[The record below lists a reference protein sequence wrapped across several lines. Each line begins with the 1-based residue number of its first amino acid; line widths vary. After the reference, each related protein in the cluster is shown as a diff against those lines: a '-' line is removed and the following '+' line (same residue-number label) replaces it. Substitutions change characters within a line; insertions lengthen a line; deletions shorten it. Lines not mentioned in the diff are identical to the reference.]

1 MRHERK
7 NELALSPVHRPDF
20 MRQSGLTIIELMISL
35 SLGLFVVMSAS
46 LLLLSS
52 KTSYQVQDESSR
64 LQETGRYALELVAL
78 SAHQA
83 GYENWDAGN
92 GAIVSDPA
100 VSAHIQGLD
109 AHSVKSS
116 DEGIDH
122 AIPNSVNGSDV
133 LALRFIGSGNGN
145 IADGT
150 VLNCAGFS
158 VPAPADLEL
167 DRGWSIF
174 YVGLDAAGEPELRCK
189 YRGKNAWN
197 AEAIARG
204 VESFQVLYGV
214 DTDLDGVPNRFVTA
228 SEIDRLDQSLT
239 LEGANA
245 VQRLLDKNR
254 KTFWKRVIAIQ
265 VGILVRSATGVRSGE
280 QNQRYDL
287 FGKSYAASFSE
298 ADKGSSILESSL
310 ARRELGRIRKPFRS
324 TIYLRNTQGRTDP

>member
-1 MRHERK
+1 MRNERE
-7 NELALSPVHRPDF
+7 NEPALPSVYGQDF
-20 MRQSGLTIIELMISL
+20 MRQSGLTLIELMISL
-35 SLGLFVVMSAS
+35 TLGMFVVVSAS

-64 LQETGRYALELVAL
+64 LQETGRYARELIAL

-83 GYENWDAGN
+83 GYENWDAGTN
-92 GAIVSDPA
+92 AIVNDPA
-100 VSAHIQGLD
+100 VSATIQGLD
-109 AHSVKSS
+109 AYSLKSN
-116 DEGIDH
+116 DEGIDY

-133 LALRFIGSGNGN
+133 LALRFIGSGNDN

-150 VLNCAGFS
+150 VLNCGGFA
-158 VPAPADLEL
+158 VPAPIDLER

-189 YRGKNAWN
+189 YRGKSAWN

-214 DTDLDGVPNRFVTA
+214 DTDLDGVPNRFVSA
-228 SEIDRLDQSLT
+228 KEIDRLDQSLP

-254 KTFWKRVIAIQ
+254 KTFWKKVIAIQ
-265 VGILVRSATGVRSGE
+265 IGILVRSAAGVRSGE

-287 FGKSYAASFSE
+287 FGQSYAASFSE
-298 ADKGSSILESSL
+298 SDKGTSILESSL
-310 ARRELGRIRKPFRS
+310 AKRDLGRIRKAFHS
-324 TIYLRNTQGRTDP
+324 TIYLRNTPARTDP

>member
-1 MRHERK
+1 MCNER
-7 NELALSPVHRPDF
+7 NNGANVAPIIGLVF
-20 MRQSGLTIIELMISL
+20 IRQAGLTLIELIISL
-35 SLGLFVVMSAS
+35 TLGLLVVMSAS

-64 LQETGRYALELVAL
+64 LQETGRYALNLIAL

-83 GYENWDAGN
+83 GYESWDG
-92 GAIVSDPA
+92 GDAIVNDPA
-100 VSAHIQGLD
+100 VTPHVQGLD
-109 AHSVKSS
+109 AHTLKSS

-133 LALRFIGSGNGN
+133 LALRYIGSGSDN

-150 VLNCAGFS
+150 VLNCAGFA
-158 VPAPADLEL
+158 VPAPSDLER

-174 YVGLDAAGEPELRCK
+174 YVGLDAGGEPELRCK
-189 YRGKNAWN
+189 YLGKSAWN

-214 DTDLDGVPNRFVTA
+214 DTDLDGVPNRFMAA
-228 SEIDRLDQSLT
+228 SEIDRLDQSLI
-239 LEGANA
+239 LDGANA

-254 KTFWKRVIAIQ
+254 KTFWKKVTAIQ
-265 VGILVRSATGVRSGE
+265 IAVLVRSTAGVRSGE

-287 FGKSYAASFSE
+287 FGKTYAASFAES
-298 ADKGSSILESSL
+298 DKGSSILESSL
-310 ARRELGRIRKPFRS
+310 AKRELGRIRKPFRS
-324 TIYLRNTQGRTDP
+324 TIYLRNAQGRSDP